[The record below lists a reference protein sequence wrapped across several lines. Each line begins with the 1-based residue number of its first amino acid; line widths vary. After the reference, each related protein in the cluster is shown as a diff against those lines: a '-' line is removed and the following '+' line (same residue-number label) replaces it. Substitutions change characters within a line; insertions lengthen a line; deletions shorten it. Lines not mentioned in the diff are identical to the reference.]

1 MDLLLLLH
9 LQDPQA
15 LQRGT
20 DWHAV
25 TGRGG
30 AYAELQASRDWGPGT
45 LRPHLPGQPPTRC
58 WLRAPHRVPGPVDW
72 TPRTAGGCGSFT
84 GRFSRLIP
92 EILVQVLFRI
102 VTRENSPGTL
112 ASLGPGGAGSLRQDA
127 WITSLLRTRR
137 KEVIHKG
144 RRCSTATLVSSRNSD
159 YRNVVC
165 SYSTEGKTFSVKL
178 DSQKLPTFL
187 SQDRTGRRLI
197 QPLGSPHQ

>member
-1 MDLLLLLH
+1 MAQAPQRSLVFFIRSAESQATFYLCCIIDNKASLLVF
-9 LQDPQA
+9 
-15 LQRGT
+15 GI
-20 DWHAV
+20 V
-25 TGRGG
+25 
-30 AYAELQASRDWGPGT
+30 LQAFYNVSS
-45 LRPHLPGQPPTRC
+45 LLPCFLFFFLLQ
-58 WLRAPHRVPGPVDW
+58 
-72 TPRTAGGCGSFT
+72 
-84 GRFSRLIP
+84 LIP

-112 ASLGPGGAGSLRQDA
+112 ASLGPGGAGSVRQDA